1 MEKVELSQLFTEENK
16 YRYDSISINNE
27 FAKMIISSIPENI
40 TQLEKA
46 IYVYIKLCKL
56 LFI

>member
-46 IYVYIKLCKL
+46 IYVYIK
-56 LFI
+56 FM

>member
-40 TQLEKA
+40 TQLEKSN
-46 IYVYIKLCKL
+46 ICLYKIM
-56 LFI
+56 